1 MGMLN
6 LVHEESWRTAQLV
19 VNHFE
24 VRLDDEEIVVAF
36 HAVREII
43 ADSLRRCLE
52 RHERELTRLVKNPA
66 SES

>member
-6 LVHEESWRTAQLV
+6 LVHEESWRTAKLV

-43 ADSLRRCLE
+43 AESLRRCLE
-52 RHERELTRLVKNPA
+52 RHDRELTRLAKNVG
-66 SES
+66 SED